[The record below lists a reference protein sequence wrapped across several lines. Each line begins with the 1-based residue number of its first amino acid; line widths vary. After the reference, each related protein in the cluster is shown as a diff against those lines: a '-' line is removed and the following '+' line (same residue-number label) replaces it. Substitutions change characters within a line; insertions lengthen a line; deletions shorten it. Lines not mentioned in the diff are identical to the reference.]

1 MNQPVSLSIVI
12 PVYNEEKNIH
22 KVVLDHLKTVNDCK
36 HLLKDWEIVCLDDAS
51 TDQSHEILQ
60 QLAQANNIRIIRH
73 ERNQGIYQS
82 FDDLFKAAKGDYIY
96 ATGGDDQWP
105 SENLTTLLTSLL
117 SNNNDLVIGVRENRN
132 EIYSL
137 WRKILSCTFN
147 LIPQLFYKT
156 KTMDAN
162 GIKLGRRE
170 IFNLPLHSKSFFGE
184 IERIIEA
191 KKRGYSIGFSPIKFL
206 SRTKGKAK
214 GARWKNIWATLRDLF
229 KYMFIYQ
236 SKSKRT
242 QT

>member
-12 PVYNEEKNIH
+12 PVYNEEKNIN
-22 KVVLDHLKTVNDCK
+22 KVVLDHLKTVDECK

-51 TDQSHEILQ
+51 TDKSLEILQ
-60 QLAQANNIRIIRH
+60 QLAKTPNIRIIRH
-73 ERNQGIYQS
+73 ERNQGIYLS

-96 ATGGDDQWP
+96 VTGGDDQWP

-117 SNNNDLVIGVRENRN
+117 ANHYDLVIGVRENRH

-137 WRKILSCTFN
+137 WRKILSYTFN
-147 LIPQLFYKT
+147 LIPQLLYKT
-156 KTMDAN
+156 KTIDAN

-170 IFNLPLHSKSFFGE
+170 IFNLPLHSSSFFGE

-191 KKRGYSIGFSPIKFL
+191 KKRGYAIGFSPIKFL
-206 SRTKGKAK
+206 SRTQGKAK
-214 GARWKNIWATLRDLF
+214 GAKWKNIWATLRDLF

-236 SKSKRT
+236 SKSKST